1 VEVGAPWLRDAEV
14 ARPAAEIGFGKRQ
27 HGIYGESLVHLNA
40 VPGKARLAEN
50 LKVQGHAAQPYEKS
64 PFHAA

>member
-14 ARPAAEIGFGKRQ
+14 ARAAAEIGFGGRQ
-27 HGIYGESLVHLNA
+27 HGIFGESLVHLNA
-40 VPGKARLAEN
+40 VPGKTRLAE
-50 LKVQGHAAQPYEKS
+50 KVLGHASQPYEKS

>member
-14 ARPAAEIGFGKRQ
+14 ARPAAEIGFGERQ

-40 VPGKARLAEN
+40 VPGKTRLAE
-50 LKVQGHAAQPYEKS
+50 KVLGHAAQPYEKS
-64 PFHAA
+64 LFHAA